1 MIKEKIYELHLEED
15 IYTEETAVNKAIEI
29 SKNKMKNG
37 NDKIIKFND
46 FMVLKKE
53 NQNSKIKLELFI
65 SVIEDIT
72 KVVEII
78 QEQEE

>member
-1 MIKEKIYELHLEED
+1 
-15 IYTEETAVNKAIEI
+15 
-29 SKNKMKNG
+29 MKNG